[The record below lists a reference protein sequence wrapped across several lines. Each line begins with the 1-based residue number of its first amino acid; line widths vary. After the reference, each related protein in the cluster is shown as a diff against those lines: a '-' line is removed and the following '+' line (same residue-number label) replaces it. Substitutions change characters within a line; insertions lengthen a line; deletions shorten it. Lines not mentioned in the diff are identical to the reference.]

1 MPNYSVN
8 KSGDEQETD
17 DDMPDLIDMSGR
29 KKTEKKGPNTPK
41 SAKKESKTPDS
52 AKKSSVNVD
61 SAKKEPP
68 KTPTSAKKEP
78 PKTPTSAKK
87 EPKTPDAAKRS
98 GDEGDWIYV
107 GSAKNESQTPTS
119 AKNEPPKTPTS
130 AKKEPPKTPTSAK
143 KESKSSD
150 SAKKSNVNVDSAKN
164 ESNISDFAKNVGGTW
179 GPRNPGAQS
188 FDFVMTPP
196 PNSTPIQSQSTT
208 IRMKGNLEFKYSKG
222 DGLNRN
228 SRMSYVLKA
237 ITHYENALKSA
248 LDNLD
253 RSKAAKNLAVSYDRL
268 VQIEDREENK
278 PKYYTQ

>member
-29 KKTEKKGPNTPK
+29 KKTPK
-41 SAKKESKTPDS
+41 SAKKEC
-52 AKKSSVNVD
+52 
-61 SAKKEPP
+61 
-68 KTPTSAKKEP
+68 
-78 PKTPTSAKK
+78 KTPTSAKK

-107 GSAKNESQTPTS
+107 ER
-119 AKNEPPKTPTS
+119 S
-130 AKKEPPKTPTSAK
+130 AKKEQPKTPTSAK
-143 KESKSSD
+143 KESKNPT
-150 SAKKSNVNVDSAKN
+150 SAKKEQHKTPTSTKNERPKTPTSTKNEQPKTPTSAKNEPPQTPTSAKKESQSSDSAKN

-196 PNSTPIQSQSTT
+196 PDSTPIQSQSTT

>member
-29 KKTEKKGPNTPK
+29 KKTPK
-41 SAKKESKTPDS
+41 SAKKEYKTP
-52 AKKSSVNVD
+52 A
-61 SAKKEPP
+61 
-68 KTPTSAKKEP
+68 
-78 PKTPTSAKK
+78 SAKK
-87 EPKTPDAAKRS
+87 EPKTPDSTKRS

-107 GSAKNESQTPTS
+107 GSAKNES
-119 AKNEPPKTPTS
+119 KTPTS

-143 KESKSSD
+143 KESKSPD

>member
-1 MPNYSVN
+1 
-8 KSGDEQETD
+8 
-17 DDMPDLIDMSGR
+17 MSGR
-29 KKTEKKGPNTPK
+29 KKTPK
-41 SAKKESKTPDS
+41 SAKKES
-52 AKKSSVNVD
+52 N
-61 SAKKEPP
+61 
-68 KTPTSAKKEP
+68 TPTSAKKEP
-78 PKTPTSAKK
+78 KTPASAKK

-107 GSAKNESQTPTS
+107 EPKNESKTPTS
-119 AKNEPPKTPTS
+119 AKKEQPKTPTS
-130 AKKEPPKTPTSAK
+130 AKKEPPTTPTSAK
-143 KESKSSD
+143 KESKSSE

-196 PNSTPIQSQSTT
+196 PNSAPIQSQSTT

>member
-29 KKTEKKGPNTPK
+29 KKTPK
-41 SAKKESKTPDS
+41 S
-52 AKKSSVNVD
+52 AKKSSVNAD
-61 SAKKEPP
+61 SSKKEPPKTPTSAKKEPP
-68 KTPTSAKKEP
+68 KTPTSARKEP

>member
-29 KKTEKKGPNTPK
+29 KKTPK
-41 SAKKESKTPDS
+41 SAKKEYKTP
-52 AKKSSVNVD
+52 A
-61 SAKKEPP
+61 SAKKEPKTPDSTKRSGDEGDWIYVEPKTSTSAKKEPPKTPTSAKKEPSKTPTSTKKEAP

-87 EPKTPDAAKRS
+87 ET
-98 GDEGDWIYV
+98 
-107 GSAKNESQTPTS
+107 
-119 AKNEPPKTPTS
+119 
-130 AKKEPPKTPTSAK
+130 PKTPTSAK

>member
-29 KKTEKKGPNTPK
+29 KKTPK
-41 SAKKESKTPDS
+41 SAKKEYKTP
-52 AKKSSVNVD
+52 A
-61 SAKKEPP
+61 SAKKEPKTPDSTKRSGDEGDWIYVEP
-68 KTPTSAKKEP
+68 KTSTSAKKEP

-87 EPKTPDAAKRS
+87 EPSK
-98 GDEGDWIYV
+98 
-107 GSAKNESQTPTS
+107 TPTS
-119 AKNEPPKTPTS
+119 TKKEAPKTPTS

-143 KESKSSD
+143 KESKSS
-150 SAKKSNVNVDSAKN
+150 DSAKN

>member
-17 DDMPDLIDMSGR
+17 DDMPDLINMSGR
-29 KKTEKKGPNTPK
+29 KKTEKTPK
-41 SAKKESKTPDS
+41 SAKKESKTPNS
-52 AKKSSVNVD
+52 AKTSDINVD
-61 SAKKEPP
+61 SAKKEC
-68 KTPTSAKKEP
+68 
-78 PKTPTSAKK
+78 KTPTSAKK
-87 EPKTPDAAKRS
+87 EPKTPDSAKRS

-107 GSAKNESQTPTS
+107 GSAKNES
-119 AKNEPPKTPTS
+119 KTPTS

-143 KESKSSD
+143 NESKYPDSSKKESKSPD

-179 GPRNPGAQS
+179 GPRNPGAAPGAQS
-188 FDFVMTPP
+188 FGFVMTPP
-196 PNSTPIQSQSTT
+196 PDSTPIHSQSTA
-208 IRMKGNLEFKYSKG
+208 IRMKGNLEFKYSKNE
-222 DGLNRN
+222 GLNRN

-253 RSKAAKNLAVSYDRL
+253 RSKASKNLAVSYDRL